1 MIAHRLKTVRAA
13 NQIIVIHNGRIVQSG
28 THTQLIKKSGIY
40 ADFIGIRKKS
50 NWMEVIKINLRFT
63 YDGKNNIIQNVNLN
77 IKDGEKIA

>member
-13 NQIIVIHNGRIVQSG
+13 NQIIVIHNGRIVQTG
-28 THTQLIKKSGIY
+28 THTQLIKKPGIY
-40 ADFIGIRKKS
+40 ADFTGISKKS